1 MKKHMERWMIK
12 NKRADFKQIAECFG
26 VSEVI
31 ARMMVNRGLENE
43 ADMQAYL
50 HPGKAQLHPAEL
62 LKDAEKA
69 AEILQKKIQN
79 GRYIRIIGDYDVD
92 GVVSTWILLTALREC
107 GAQVDY
113 VIPDRIR
120 DGYGINIEMVEAAVA
135 DGVDTILTCD
145 NGIAAVEQTAYAK
158 ANGLSVI
165 ITDHHDLPSVLPEA
179 DALVNPKQ
187 PDCTYPEKG
196 LCGAVVAYKLT
207 ELLYERCTGS
217 RLDAEK
223 LLPFS
228 AIATVCDVMDLNG
241 ENRAIVSLG
250 LKELQ
255 RTTHPGLLA
264 LIQETKLVQEQL
276 NAYHLGFIIGP
287 CLNASGR
294 LDSAVRGVKLLEAD
308 AVTAEGL
315 AKELKELNDRR
326 KDMTAKELEKAI
338 ALVDGS
344 EWKDDKVLV
353 VYLPDCHESLA
364 GIIAGRLREKYN
376 RPAIVLTKAQEG
388 VKGSARSI
396 EAYHIFDKLTECTDL
411 LDRFGGHPM
420 AAGLSLQ
427 EQNIELLRQK
437 LNEQCGL
444 TDEDLTVKI
453 SIDIVLSLSYLSEAL
468 IEELEL
474 LEPFGKGNEKPVF
487 AERNLKIRKMIPM
500 GRTTRMF
507 RFLVEDSFGTQ
518 MEAVYFGD
526 ADAMEAELTARFGE
540 QELRRLYQGRGEQ
553 ASMSVIYYPSINE
566 YMGVRKLQIVIQ
578 RYQFPQ

>member
-1 MKKHMERWMIK
+1 MKNHMERWMIK
-12 NKRADFKQIAECFG
+12 NKRADFKQLAKQFG

-31 ARMMVNRGLENE
+31 ARMMVNRGLESE
-43 ADMQAYL
+43 ADMQTYL
-50 HPGKAQLHPAEL
+50 RPDREQLHPAEL
-62 LKDAEKA
+62 LKDAQKA
-69 AEILQKKIQN
+69 AVLLQRKIQE

-107 GAQVDY
+107 GARVDY

-120 DGYGINIEMVEAAVA
+120 DGYGINMEMVEAAVA

-145 NGIAAVEQTAYAK
+145 NGIAAVEQTAYAR
-158 ANGLSVI
+158 ANGLTVI
-165 ITDHHDLPSVLPEA
+165 ITDHHDLPPVLPEA

-207 ELLYERCTGS
+207 ELLYQRCTG
-217 RLDAEK
+217 RRTDAEK
-223 LLPFS
+223 LLPFA
-228 AIATVCDVMDLNG
+228 AIATVCDVMDLTG
-241 ENRAIVSLG
+241 ENRAIVSIG
-250 LKELQ
+250 LKEL
-255 RTTHPGLLA
+255 RCTTHPGLLA

-276 NAYHLGFIIGP
+276 NAYHLGFVIGP

-308 AVTAEGL
+308 VATAEGL

-353 VYLPDCHESLA
+353 VYLPECHESLA

-396 EAYHIFDKLTECTDL
+396 EVYHIFDKLSECADL

-427 EQNIELLRQK
+427 EQNIEPLRRR
-437 LNEQCGL
+437 LNERCGL
-444 TDEDLTVKI
+444 TEEDLTVKV

-468 IEELEL
+468 VQELEL

-487 AERNLKIRKMIPM
+487 AERNLKIRKMTPI
-500 GRTTRMF
+500 GQTTRMF
-507 RFLVEDSFGTQ
+507 RFLVEDSYGTQ
-518 MEAVYFGD
+518 LEAVYFGD
-526 ADAMEAELTARFGE
+526 ADAMEAELIDRFGE
-540 QELRRLYQGRGEQ
+540 QEVRRLYQGRGEQ
-553 ASMSVIYYPSINE
+553 AAMSVIYYPAINE

-578 RYQFPQ
+578 RYQLPK